1 MNDYDRLSFRQLE
14 AYVDQVGARID
25 AHDKKIKEL
34 DKLLRTAQA
43 LEDGSFIIHDKNRQG
58 LISKWICELREA
70 LSKIV
75 YG

>member
-25 AHDKKIKEL
+25 AHDKKIGEL
-34 DKLLRTAQA
+34 DKLLKTAQA
-43 LEDGSFIIHDKNRQG
+43 LEDGTFIVHKEDRES
-58 LISKWICELREA
+58 LISKWIWNLREA